1 MFIFGKIN
9 TNSDSIIFVEKNK
22 LVDLDILSDKDKAF
36 LTEKF
41 EENITLIP
49 LIKDGFTLLMA
60 MFIQEKNGNEQL
72 EKIRQLGSSAN
83 KMANEL
89 KMKTANYLS
98 TFVDDAPESLAFL
111 EGFYLSNY
119 QFLKYKTVQI
129 DKIKNSFQS
138 LNIASESNGLNELI
152 KVCESVFASRNL
164 VNEPLSFL
172 TAVQFS
178 SEMVELC
185 EKEGISVTVF
195 GKEKIERLGMGG
207 VISVNLGS
215 IKPPTFNILEYK
227 SKEVKN
233 SKPIV
238 LVGKGVVY
246 DTGGLSLKPTAN
258 SMDFMK
264 SDMAGAAAVVGILLA
279 IAKNKLPFHIIGLI
293 PCVENRPG
301 MDAMVP
307 GDVITMYDGTTVE
320 VLNTDAE
327 GRLILADAL
336 AYAKQYE
343 PELVLDFATLTGSAV
358 AAIGTE
364 GIVFMGTAS
373 DKTKSEIKNSGEVV
387 CERLVEFPLWSEYG
401 EQIESKIADLKNL
414 GGPYAGAITAGKFL
428 EKFTNYP
435 YIHLDIAGPSYLHKP
450 TNYRGSGGTGVG
462 VRLIFDYIKNYK
474 G

>member
-195 GKEKIERLGMGG
+195 GKEKIERL
-207 VISVNLGS
+207 N
-215 IKPPTFNILEYK
+215 FC
-227 SKEVKN
+227 
-233 SKPIV
+233 
-238 LVGKGVVY
+238 
-246 DTGGLSLKPTAN
+246 LK
-258 SMDFMK
+258 
-264 SDMAGAAAVVGILLA
+264 
-279 IAKNKLPFHIIGLI
+279 
-293 PCVENRPG
+293 
-301 MDAMVP
+301 
-307 GDVITMYDGTTVE
+307 
-320 VLNTDAE
+320 
-327 GRLILADAL
+327 
-336 AYAKQYE
+336 
-343 PELVLDFATLTGSAV
+343 
-358 AAIGTE
+358 
-364 GIVFMGTAS
+364 
-373 DKTKSEIKNSGEVV
+373 
-387 CERLVEFPLWSEYG
+387 
-401 EQIESKIADLKNL
+401 
-414 GGPYAGAITAGKFL
+414 
-428 EKFTNYP
+428 
-435 YIHLDIAGPSYLHKP
+435 
-450 TNYRGSGGTGVG
+450 
-462 VRLIFDYIKNYK
+462 
-474 G
+474 

>member
-373 DKTKSEIKNSGEVV
+373 LK
-387 CERLVEFPLWSEYG
+387 L
-401 EQIESKIADLKNL
+401 KIL
-414 GGPYAGAITAGKFL
+414 GRWFVNA
-428 EKFTNYP
+428 
-435 YIHLDIAGPSYLHKP
+435 
-450 TNYRGSGGTGVG
+450 
-462 VRLIFDYIKNYK
+462 
-474 G
+474 

>member
-1 MFIFGKIN
+1 
-9 TNSDSIIFVEKNK
+9 
-22 LVDLDILSDKDKAF
+22 
-36 LTEKF
+36 
-41 EENITLIP
+41 
-49 LIKDGFTLLMA
+49 

-72 EKIRQLGSSAN
+72 ERIRQLGSSAN

-264 SDMAGAAAVVGILLA
+264 SDMAGAAAVVGSY
-279 IAKNKLPFHIIGLI
+279 IG
-293 PCVENRPG
+293 
-301 MDAMVP
+301 
-307 GDVITMYDGTTVE
+307 
-320 VLNTDAE
+320 
-327 GRLILADAL
+327 
-336 AYAKQYE
+336 
-343 PELVLDFATLTGSAV
+343 DFRFG
-358 AAIGTE
+358 
-364 GIVFMGTAS
+364 
-373 DKTKSEIKNSGEVV
+373 
-387 CERLVEFPLWSEYG
+387 
-401 EQIESKIADLKNL
+401 
-414 GGPYAGAITAGKFL
+414 
-428 EKFTNYP
+428 
-435 YIHLDIAGPSYLHKP
+435 
-450 TNYRGSGGTGVG
+450 
-462 VRLIFDYIKNYK
+462 
-474 G
+474 

>member
-152 KVCESVFASRNL
+152 KVCESVFASGNL
-164 VNEPLSFL
+164 VNEPL
-172 TAVQFS
+172 
-178 SEMVELC
+178 
-185 EKEGISVTVF
+185 
-195 GKEKIERLGMGG
+195 
-207 VISVNLGS
+207 
-215 IKPPTFNILEYK
+215 
-227 SKEVKN
+227 
-233 SKPIV
+233 
-238 LVGKGVVY
+238 
-246 DTGGLSLKPTAN
+246 
-258 SMDFMK
+258 
-264 SDMAGAAAVVGILLA
+264 
-279 IAKNKLPFHIIGLI
+279 
-293 PCVENRPG
+293 
-301 MDAMVP
+301 
-307 GDVITMYDGTTVE
+307 
-320 VLNTDAE
+320 
-327 GRLILADAL
+327 
-336 AYAKQYE
+336 
-343 PELVLDFATLTGSAV
+343 
-358 AAIGTE
+358 
-364 GIVFMGTAS
+364 
-373 DKTKSEIKNSGEVV
+373 
-387 CERLVEFPLWSEYG
+387 
-401 EQIESKIADLKNL
+401 
-414 GGPYAGAITAGKFL
+414 
-428 EKFTNYP
+428 
-435 YIHLDIAGPSYLHKP
+435 
-450 TNYRGSGGTGVG
+450 
-462 VRLIFDYIKNYK
+462 
-474 G
+474 

>member
-1 MFIFGKIN
+1 
-9 TNSDSIIFVEKNK
+9 
-22 LVDLDILSDKDKAF
+22 
-36 LTEKF
+36 
-41 EENITLIP
+41 
-49 LIKDGFTLLMA
+49 
-60 MFIQEKNGNEQL
+60 
-72 EKIRQLGSSAN
+72 
-83 KMANEL
+83 MANEL

-279 IAKNKLPFHIIGLI
+279 IAKNKLPIHVIGLI
-293 PCVENRPG
+293 PC
-301 MDAMVP
+301 
-307 GDVITMYDGTTVE
+307 
-320 VLNTDAE
+320 E

-428 EKFTNYP
+428 EKFTDYP
-435 YIHLDIAGPSYLHKP
+435 WLHFDIAGPSYLHKT

>member
-1 MFIFGKIN
+1 MLGG
-9 TNSDSIIFVEKNK
+9 EK
-22 LVDLDILSDKDKAF
+22 
-36 LTEKF
+36 
-41 EENITLIP
+41 
-49 LIKDGFTLLMA
+49 GR
-60 MFIQEKNGNEQL
+60 NEQM
-72 EKIRQLGSSAN
+72 EGIRQLGASAN

-98 TFVDDAPESLAFL
+98 TFEEDMAESLAFL

-119 QFLKYKTVQI
+119 QFLKYKTVQM

-138 LNIASESNGLNELI
+138 LHIASESAGLNELI
-152 KVCESVFASRNL
+152 KVCESVFVSRNL

-185 EKEGISVTVF
+185 EREGISVTVF

-227 SKEVKN
+227 SKEAKN

-343 PELVLDFATLTGSAV
+343 PELVLDFATLTGAAV

-364 GIVFMGTAS
+364 GIVFMGTAD
-373 DKTKSEIKNSGEVV
+373 DKTKVDIKNSGEVV

-428 EKFTNYP
+428 EKFTDYP
-435 YIHLDIAGPSYLHKP
+435 WLHFDIAGPSYLHKP
-450 TNYRGSGGTGVG
+450 TNYRGAGGTGVG